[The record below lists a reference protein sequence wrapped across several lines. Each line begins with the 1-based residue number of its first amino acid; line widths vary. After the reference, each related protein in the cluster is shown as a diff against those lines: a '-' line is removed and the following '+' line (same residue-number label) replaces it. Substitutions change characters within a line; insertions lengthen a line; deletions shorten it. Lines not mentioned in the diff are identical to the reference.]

1 MKVVVY
7 GAIMLFCS
15 SVLATKPGDLKSQCD
30 ADNSMMSYNQ
40 IIKKY
45 NATIMWRPD
54 DISLNAINIK
64 IDDKWYGTI
73 AEDKING
80 NGAKGLSSFAQAA
93 YLINLPVDVCVKGK
107 YLRGLEGVH

>member
-1 MKVVVY
+1 M
-7 GAIMLFCS
+7 F
-15 SVLATKPGDLKSQCD
+15 LKRVQD
-30 ADNSMMSYNQ
+30 TLDNKANLRYIKELEEDVEHNHNSMMIYNQ